1 MIKQDVGSVSD
12 LAEAAGSNNQKYVLE
27 ADILK

>member
-12 LAEAAGSNNQKYVLE
+12 LAEAAGSNYSKQ
-27 ADILK
+27 LKLIYF